1 MITVITH
8 ALGVVPER
16 SMHTPSYRL
25 NFSLSLLNN
34 SIWIKLLLLYGLNL
48 FARTWV
54 RFLLCLL
61 VRYILLQLRDIV
73 AELHHTSMLLR
84 LSFWSLKYNIM
95 LFVRNQRCLSG
106 AIERIERGVGLWIL
120 LTVAAQVID
129 DSTSWNR
136 SGIII
141 IYLIIFDYVFLAI
154 FNFNF
159 DFLILILVIMVHAF
173 EIRTFTFIVR
183 RIIFASGLHCE
194 EWLLATNEKLVF
206 LRLQILTYYRV
217 PPVVHESLASRIL

>member
-1 MITVITH
+1 
-8 ALGVVPER
+8 
-16 SMHTPSYRL
+16 
-25 NFSLSLLNN
+25 
-34 SIWIKLLLLYGLNL
+34 
-48 FARTWV
+48 
-54 RFLLCLL
+54 
-61 VRYILLQLRDIV
+61 
-73 AELHHTSMLLR
+73 MLLR
-84 LSFWSLKYNIM
+84 LSFWSLQYNIV
-95 LFVRNQRCLSG
+95 LFVRNQRCLSS

-173 EIRTFTFIVR
+173 EIRTFTFIIR
-183 RIIFASGLHCE
+183 RIIFASGLHRE
-194 EWLLATNEKLVF
+194 ERLLATNEKLVF

-217 PPVVHESLASRIL
+217 PPVVYESLASRIL